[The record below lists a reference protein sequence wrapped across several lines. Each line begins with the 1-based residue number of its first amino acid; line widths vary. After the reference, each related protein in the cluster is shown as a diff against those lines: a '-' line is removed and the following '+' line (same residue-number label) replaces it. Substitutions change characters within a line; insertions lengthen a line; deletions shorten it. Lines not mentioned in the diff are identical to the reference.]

1 MSELDEVRTRI
12 EHLRTDIERHN
23 HQYYVLDNPL
33 IDDAE
38 YDRLYRELLECEA
51 RYPKLRTTDSP
62 TQRVGGKPLDAFRQ
76 IRHEQP
82 MLSLNNGFSDDEI
95 YAFDK
100 RVREAL
106 ELEEVEYS
114 VEPKFDGLA
123 VSLRYEEGK
132 LVGAA
137 TRGDG
142 TTGEDVTLNVRTIKA
157 IPLRIVSSDA
167 PSVLEV
173 RGEVLM
179 FKEDFLS
186 LNKRQ
191 TEAGGKVFAN
201 PRNAAAGSLRQLDAT
216 ISASRALRFFA
227 YGTGQIDAE
236 QLPESHSE
244 LLHWLKTLGLPV
256 SPEHGTAKGLDQL
269 LSFYADIQRK
279 RERLPYDIDGVV
291 YKVNS
296 IRLQSSLGYAAR
308 APRFAIAHKFPAEE
322 AITEVEGIDV
332 QVGRTGAVTPVAR
345 LHPVF
350 VGGVTVTNATL
361 HNEDELARK
370 DVRVGDWVVVRRAG
384 DVIPEVVRVIQD
396 RRPSNAVPFSMPAH
410 CPACGSMVT
419 RADDEAIA
427 RCSGG
432 LFCPAQ
438 RKQALLHFVGRRA
451 VDIEGLGEKLLEQL
465 VDREIVQTPADIFK
479 LTKDTLA
486 GLERMGEKSAA
497 KLLDSIE
504 KARHTTLDRFMFSLG
519 IRNVGEATARDIAL
533 HFGRLSK
540 IMAATDEELLNVSDV
555 GPVVAASV
563 RQFFAEP
570 HNRSVIDALIS
581 HGVAWDENDGTSRN
595 RHGALAG
602 KTFVITGSL
611 PGMSRNDA
619 KRAIVTAGGKV
630 TGSVSARTDYLVAG
644 ADPGSK
650 LEKARD
656 LGVSILD
663 ESALADLI
671 EKSSTGNDYD
681 KSA

>member
-1 MSELDEVRTRI
+1 MSELDEVRART
-12 EHLRTDIERHN
+12 EHLRAEIERHN
-23 HQYYVLDNPL
+23 HQYHVLDNPL
-33 IDDAE
+33 IDDAA
-38 YDRLYRELLECEA
+38 YDRLYRELADWEA
-51 RYPKLRTTDSP
+51 RFPELRTTDSP
-62 TQRVGGKPLDAFRQ
+62 TQRIGGKPLDVFRQ

-82 MLSLNNGFSDDEI
+82 MLSLNNGFSEDEI

-123 VSLRYEEGK
+123 VSLRYEDGK
-132 LVGAA
+132 LAGAA

-142 TTGEDVTLNVRTIKA
+142 TTGEDVTPNVRTIKA
-157 IPLRIVSSDA
+157 IPLRIVSNDA
-167 PSVLEV
+167 PSILEV

-186 LNKRQ
+186 LNRRQ

-216 ISASRALRFFA
+216 VTAARALRFFA
-227 YGTGQIDAE
+227 YGTGQIGAAR
-236 QLPESHSE
+236 LPESHSE
-244 LLHWLKTLGLPV
+244 VLQWLKTLGMPV
-256 SPEHGTAKGLDQL
+256 SPEHGKVKGPDQL
-269 LSFYADIQRK
+269 LSFYAHIQRK

-296 IRLQSSLGYAAR
+296 IRLQSRLGYAAR

-332 QVGRTGAVTPVAR
+332 QVGRTGAITPVAR
-345 LHPVF
+345 LRPVY

-370 DVRVGDWVVVRRAG
+370 DVRVGDWVIVRRAG
-384 DVIPEVVRVIQD
+384 DVIPEVVRIIPD
-396 RRPSNAVPFSMPAH
+396 RRPSSAAPFSMPAH

-451 VDIEGLGEKLLEQL
+451 LDIEGLGEKLLEQL
-465 VDREIVQTPADIFK
+465 VDQKIVQTPADIFN

-486 GLERMGEKSAA
+486 GLERMGAKSAA
-497 KLLDSIE
+497 KLLDAIE

-540 IMAATDEELLNVSDV
+540 IMAATTEELLNVNDV

-570 HNRSVIDALIS
+570 HNRSVIEALIS

-595 RHGALAG
+595 RNGALAG
-602 KTFVITGSL
+602 KTFVITGTL
-611 PGMSRNDA
+611 AGLTRDDA
-619 KRAIVTAGGKV
+619 KRLIVSAGGKV

-650 LEKARD
+650 LAKAQD
-656 LGVSILD
+656 LGVSVLD

-671 EKSSTGNDYD
+671 EKSSSGNDYD